1 MERTN
6 IVAWHKRRMK
16 RLKIE
21 EMATLDA
28 REVPR
33 YWIGEVSVFTGVPVS
48 TLKRWI
54 GQISNSSAL
63 IHPPA
68 DELQQHSREARL
80 SFANLLEVHIL
91 DAARQRD
98 IPVSRIRDG
107 LDYLRT
113 TTNVSTEHPLLAYE
127 FYSVHGI
134 QSMFIRALQGQP
146 VNVSRYG
153 QLGLGEVLNDR
164 LKRIEWDKTGPV
176 RLMPMRSEH
185 VVIDLHVSGGQPVV
199 KGTGV
204 LATMLAGRWR
214 AGDTYEELA
223 TGYNLR
229 LEDVREAVRY
239 IDAA

>member
-6 IVAWHKRRMK
+6 IVAWRRGRMK

-33 YWIGEVSVFTGVPVS
+33 YWIGEVAIFTGVPVS

-54 GQISNSSAL
+54 GQVSSSSAL

-68 DELQQHSREARL
+68 EELQQHSREARL

-98 IPVSRIRDG
+98 ITVNRIRDG
-107 LDYLRT
+107 LDYLKN
-113 TTNVSTEHPLLAYE
+113 TTNVSSAHPLLAYE
-127 FYSVHGI
+127 FYSVPGI
-134 QSMFIRALQGQP
+134 QDMFIRALQGQP
-146 VNVSRYG
+146 INVSKFG
-153 QLGLGEVLNDR
+153 QLGLGEVLNEH

-223 TGYNLR
+223 SGYGLP